1 VRILLDCRYTRLQH
15 HDGISRYGARLAD
28 ALAMRALPAGHEVA
42 MLISDERQLDMLPD
56 LPWHLVSSPT
66 SVREPLIAR
75 QLNALKPDVVFTPM
89 QTMGGWGRR
98 FGLVKTL
105 HDLIYYRNRTPP
117 RDLNPAI
124 RVLWRLYHLAWWP
137 QRLLLNQADEVVTVS
152 QTSRA
157 LIEQHRLTK
166 RRLSVVRNAADPVGD
181 APGRRE
187 RPVTRDL
194 VYMGSFMPYKNV
206 ETLALAMHVL
216 PGYRLH
222 LLSRI
227 GAADRKRL
235 LSLAPPG
242 ALMIHD
248 GVDDAQY
255 AELLGGA
262 FALVHASLDEGF
274 GIPLLEAMALGT
286 PVVLSDIPIFREVGA
301 DAAGYFPAT
310 DPDAAA
316 AAIRALEDPEL
327 WRARSARGREVAA
340 RYDWDTSAE
349 VLLGVLERVASMRRS
364 AAGRPAKGTAATRP
378 PR

>member
-1 VRILLDCRYTRLQH
+1 VKILLDCRYTRLQH
-15 HDGISRYGARLAD
+15 HDGISRYGARLAE
-28 ALAMRALPAGHEVA
+28 AVAMRALPAGHEVT
-42 MLISDERQLDMLPD
+42 MLISDERQLSMLPD
-56 LPWHLVSSPT
+56 LPWQKVSGPT
-66 SVREPLIAR
+66 SAREPLIAR
-75 QLNALKPDVVFTPM
+75 QLNRLNADVVFTPM

-98 FGLVKTL
+98 YGLVKTL

-137 QRLLLNQADEVVTVS
+137 QRMLLNQADEVVTVS
-152 QTSRA
+152 QTSKD
-157 LIEQHRLTK
+157 LIEQHRLT
-166 RRLSVVRNAADPVGD
+166 RRPLTVVRNAADPI
-181 APGRRE
+181 GRVDPARE

-206 ETLALAMHVL
+206 ETLAMAMHVL

-227 GAADRKRL
+227 GASDRRRL
-235 LSLAPPG
+235 LELAPPG

-255 AELLGGA
+255 ADLLRSA

-274 GIPLLEAMALGT
+274 GIPVLEAMALGT

-301 DAAGYFPAT
+301 DAGGFFPAT

-316 AAIRALEDPEL
+316 AAIRELEDPAV

-340 RYDWDTSAE
+340 HYDWDASAA
-349 VLLGVLERVASMRRS
+349 VLMQVLERVV
-364 AAGRPAKGTAATRP
+364 TARTGSATRAP
-378 PR
+378 S

>member
-1 VRILLDCRYTRLQH
+1 MKILLDCRYTRLQH
-15 HDGISRYGARLAD
+15 HDGISRYGARLAE
-28 ALAMRALPAGHEVA
+28 AVAMRALPAGHEVI
-42 MLISDERQLDMLPD
+42 MLISDERQLRMLPD
-56 LPWHLVSSPT
+56 LPWQKVSGPT
-66 SVREPLIAR
+66 SAREPLIAR
-75 QLNALKPDVVFTPM
+75 QLNRLSADVVFTPM

-98 FGLVKTL
+98 YGLVKTL

-124 RVLWRLYHLAWWP
+124 RLLWRLYHLAWWP
-137 QRLLLNQADEVVTVS
+137 QRMLLDQADEVVTVS
-152 QTSRA
+152 QTSKG
-157 LIEQHRLTK
+157 LIEQHRLT
-166 RRLSVVRNAADPVGD
+166 RRPLTVVRNAADPVGPVD
-181 APGRRE
+181 VARE

-206 ETLALAMHVL
+206 ETLALALHVL

-227 GAADRKRL
+227 GAADRRRL
-235 LSLAPPG
+235 LDLAPPG

-255 AELLGGA
+255 AELLRSA

-274 GIPLLEAMALGT
+274 GIPVLEAMALGT

-316 AAIRALEDPEL
+316 AAIRALEDPAV

-340 RYDWDTSAE
+340 RYDWDASAA
-349 VLLGVLERVASMRRS
+349 VLMDVIERVVARR
-364 AAGRPAKGTAATRP
+364 AGSR
-378 PR
+378 

>member
-1 VRILLDCRYTRLQH
+1 
-15 HDGISRYGARLAD
+15 
-28 ALAMRALPAGHEVA
+28 MRALPAGHEVT
-42 MLISDERQLDMLPD
+42 MLISDERQLAMLPD
-56 LPWHLVSSPT
+56 LPWQKVSGPT
-66 SVREPLIAR
+66 SAREPLIAR
-75 QLNALKPDVVFTPM
+75 QLNRLKPDVVFTPM

-98 FGLVKTL
+98 YGLEKTL

-124 RVLWRLYHLAWWP
+124 RLLWRLYHLAWWP
-137 QRLLLNQADEVVTVS
+137 QRVLLDQADEVVTVS
-152 QTSRA
+152 QTSKG
-157 LIEQHRLTK
+157 LIEQHRLT
-166 RRLSVVRNAADPVGD
+166 RRPLSVVRNAADPVGAVD
-181 APGRRE
+181 PGRE

-227 GAADRKRL
+227 GASDRRRL
-235 LSLAPPG
+235 LALAPPG

-255 AELLGGA
+255 AELLRSA

-274 GIPLLEAMALGT
+274 GIPVLEAMALGT
-286 PVVLSDIPIFREVGA
+286 PVVLSDIPIFREEGA

-316 AAIRALEDPEL
+316 AAIRALEDPAV
-327 WRARSARGREVAA
+327 WRARSLRGREVAA
-340 RYDWDTSAE
+340 GYDWDASAA
-349 VLLGVLERVASMRRS
+349 VLLEVLERVVTTRS
-364 AAGRPAKGTAATRP
+364 RP
-378 PR
+378 PRRR